1 MDLSSQALKKLQR
14 ELAYLRTEN
23 AYLKKLEKLL
33 RQKRRWQKYLVPRF
47 IIKHILCITI
57 KNELN

>member
-33 RQKRRWQKYLVPRF
+33 RQKRRRKKEPSSIR
-47 IIKHILCITI
+47 
-57 KNELN
+57 